1 MLKLVVTF
9 FFFKFRKSSQAAYL
23 NQLGL
28 QGESLMERHLLEAL
42 SESWEVHKHCRHLMK
57 KQENK
62 P

>member
-9 FFFKFRKSSQAAYL
+9 FFKFRRRSQAAYL

-28 QGESLMERHLLEAL
+28 QVESLMERHLLEAL
-42 SESWEVHKHCRHLMK
+42 GESWEVHKHCRHLMK
-57 KQENK
+57 KQENR